1 LKDKI
6 QMKRNETLGT
16 PSGRAISI
24 DININDI
31 TEMSGVEWSGV
42 EWSGVEWNRSSF
54 EQLTI

>member
-1 LKDKI
+1 
-6 QMKRNETLGT
+6 MKRNETLGT